1 MTSTFYHLPVL
12 LHESI
17 DFLLT
22 DPKGI
27 YIDATLGG
35 GGHSVEI
42 LSKLDIEGQL
52 IGVDQDS
59 EALAHAK
66 EVIGHDVRFSTLK
79 GNFGHL
85 DVLLPKP
92 KVGQV
97 SGILLDL
104 GVSSHQIDAPKRGF
118 TFREVG
124 PLDMRMNSDLAL
136 SAEKVVNEYPESELM
151 RIFFQYGE
159 ERWSRKIAAEIVS
172 RRPLST
178 TKDLSDA
185 ISSMVKGPHQNKS
198 LARIFQAIRIEV
210 NQELDVLEKVLSAS
224 VSLLKENGRLVVISY
239 HSLEDRIVKNFMRS
253 GNFDGKLEKDFYGNV
268 IRPFQ
273 EVNKGI
279 ITASDTEISDNPRAR
294 SAKMRIAER
303 SAHVY

>member
-1 MTSTFYHLPVL
+1 MTSTFYHQPVL
-12 LHESI
+12 LHESV
-17 DFLLT
+17 DFLVT
-22 DPKGI
+22 NPNGI

-35 GGHSVEI
+35 GGHSSEI
-42 LSKLDIEGQL
+42 LSKLDLEGEL

-59 EALAHAK
+59 EALSHAK

-85 DVLLPKP
+85 DVLLPKS
-92 KVGQV
+92 KMGKV

-104 GVSSHQIDAPKRGF
+104 GVSSHQIDAPERGF
-118 TFREVG
+118 TFREEG
-124 PLDMRMNSDLAL
+124 PLDMRMNADVNLT
-136 SAEKVVNEYPESELM
+136 AERVVNEYPESELV

-178 TKDLSDA
+178 TKDLSEA
-185 ISSMVKGPHQNKS
+185 ISAMVKGPHQNKS

-224 VSLLKENGRLVVISY
+224 VSLLAENGRLVVISY

-253 GNFDGKLEKDFYGNV
+253 GNFEGKLEKDFYGNV
-268 IRPFQ
+268 LRPFK
-273 EVNKGI
+273 EVSKGI
-279 ITASDTEISDNPRAR
+279 ITASSTEISENPRAR

-303 SAHVY
+303 TAHVH